1 MDYPKR
7 KRLRLPNYDY
17 SSDGAYFLT
26 ICTKDRAP
34 ILSEISETE
43 KNGETV
49 ATVTLTQTGA
59 IVQQYLLSISN
70 AYPYISVDTYV
81 LMPDHVHILLRV
93 TSAPT
98 RCVGS
103 AKQPS
108 VIARTV
114 AAFKRLTNQKCRQSL
129 WQDGYYDHIIRDAQ
143 DYQRRAEYIE
153 TNPLR
158 RILKE
163 E

>member
-17 SSDGAYFLT
+17 SSDGVYFLT

-34 ILSEISETE
+34 ILSEISATE

-49 ATVTLTQTGA
+49 ATVTLTQTGT
-59 IVQQYLLSISN
+59 IVQQYLLSIPK

-81 LMPDHVHILLRV
+81 LMPDHVHILLHV

-98 RCVGS
+98 RCAGS

-108 VIARTV
+108 AIARAV

-143 DYQRRAEYIE
+143 DYQKRAEYIE

-158 RILKE
+158 RILKKE
-163 E
+163 